1 MFQTAYVNVSALV
14 RGPTSCSFLL
24 TDCVLLLF
32 FLKMNDLNKEEKKK
46 KKKKMMMMG
55 KLLIDC
61 SGLDALYVI
70 CLVYVFLLKTI
81 YE

>member
-1 MFQTAYVNVSALV
+1 
-14 RGPTSCSFLL
+14 
-24 TDCVLLLF
+24 
-32 FLKMNDLNKEEKKK
+32 MNDLNEEEKKK
-46 KKKKMMMMG
+46 MMMMMG

-81 YE
+81 